1 MPGKLVNTNE
11 LLVLLG
17 DNWFAEKSAKQ
28 ACDMIDRRLVSIDK
42 YIEETRQEI
51 SIYTDQIK
59 WTENI
64 MSVSRRTV
72 LRAYGNLFNV

>member
-28 ACDMIDRRLVSIDK
+28 ACDMIDRRLVSIDA
-42 YIEETRQEI
+42 YIDEVNKEI
-51 SIYTDQIK
+51 AIYQDQIK
-59 WTENI
+59 WTENL
-64 MSVSRRTV
+64 MSVRINFKEMLIYV
-72 LRAYGNLFNV
+72 F